1 MRRNTAI
8 WDEPQN
14 RQRKGDRHEMIE
26 IIRQEDAGESYT
38 PRELPKDIK
47 QIGSPDIGDRIYV
60 EDGAYQALHPYDSLE
75 EKRAYVLLGKFENC
89 SGRQC
94 VFVEAVI
101 PLLEMAFDGE
111 LPLWNDH
118 TWAYI
123 YKQLKREY
131 DSMVIVGW
139 AMDIK
144 GQLPNMTVRLEN
156 LHQSHFGGAHQLLL
170 LMDSLE
176 REEAFY
182 SNRSGH
188 LYRREGFY
196 IYYDKGRAK
205 ARTGARRAA
214 EQADE
219 KLHDYKVQSGFAGSI
234 SIENGMRGEAAE
246 ENREKISQSD
256 GMSFEERMRADE
268 PETEK
273 SGDGLHG
280 SGMSFEERMR
290 TDEPEGKKKEALS
303 GRWIGEGESSGE
315 KERERRRAREAGDEP
330 SWSRIFKGIGT
341 GTGTEPRGEYRKR
354 VVEEEEAKRTPSY
367 ASTLLLAMVVC
378 ALGVTAFM
386 NHEKMKAMEETL
398 AQMRQTQT
406 ISTEEATEQ
415 TEGTQLAGMPE
426 VEVETVAGNVKKQDN
441 AATGADGAA
450 TSANT
455 DADGADAANG
465 AGTPANT
472 ADAAGVAGS
481 GSTAAGSA
489 NTEGSTAAGTTVTG
503 GGGTSDGESAANGAG
518 TSANASASGSTS
530 TAGTTEN
537 ASASGTTNTT
547 GSTAGTGST
556 DAADSASAS
565 GGVSVTGSAAASGN
579 TSETAATTEAQTYLN
594 QGYYVVQKGDSLV
607 GICRKIYQTT
617 AMMDKLCE
625 VNGIEDEDS
634 IYAGQYL
641 TLPN

>member
-1 MRRNTAI
+1 
-8 WDEPQN
+8 
-14 RQRKGDRHEMIE
+14 MIE

-205 ARTGARRAA
+205 ARAGARRAA

-234 SIENGMRGEAAE
+234 SIENGMYGEAAE
-246 ENREKISQSD
+246 EKREKISQSD

-280 SGMSFEERMR
+280 GMSFEERMR
-290 TDEPEGKKKEALS
+290 TDEPEGKEKQALS

-450 TSANT
+450 ASANT

-465 AGTPANT
+465 AGT
-472 ADAAGVAGS
+472 
-481 GSTAAGSA
+481 
-489 NTEGSTAAGTTVTG
+489 
-503 GGGTSDGESAANGAG
+503 
-518 TSANASASGSTS
+518 SANASASGSTN

-565 GGVSVTGSAAASGN
+565 GGASVTGSAAASGN

>member
-1 MRRNTAI
+1 
-8 WDEPQN
+8 
-14 RQRKGDRHEMIE
+14 MIE
-26 IIRQEDAGESYT
+26 IIRQEDAGGGYT

-60 EDGAYQALHPYDSLE
+60 EDGVYQALHPYDSLE

-182 SNRSGH
+182 SNRNGH

-205 ARTGARRAA
+205 ARAGVRRAA
-214 EQADE
+214 EQTDE
-219 KLHDYKVQSGFAGSI
+219 KTHDYKVQSGFAGSI
-234 SIENGMRGEAAE
+234 SIENGMREESAAE
-246 ENREKISQSD
+246 KREELSQSG
-256 GMSFEERMRADE
+256 GMSFEERMRMEE
-268 PETEK
+268 PEK
-273 SGDGLHG
+273 RGNGPHG

-290 TDEPEGKKKEALS
+290 TDKPEGKEKQALS
-303 GRWIGEGESSGE
+303 GRWIGEGEISGE
-315 KERERRRAREAGDEP
+315 KERERRRESERGEDP
-330 SWSRIFKGIGT
+330 SWGKFFKSI

-354 VVEEEEAKRTPSY
+354 VMEEEEAKRTPSY

-378 ALGVTAFM
+378 ALGVTAFL
-386 NHEKMKAMEETL
+386 NHEKMEAMEETL

-406 ISTEEATEQ
+406 ISTEEATEG
-415 TEGTQLAGMPE
+415 TELAGMPE
-426 VEVETVAGNVKKQDN
+426 VEVETVAGNVKKQDE
-441 AATGADGAA
+441 AADG
-450 TSANT
+450 
-455 DADGADAANG
+455 ADGADASANTGAAGADATNG
-465 AGTPANT
+465 AEASANA
-472 ADAAGVAGS
+472 ADAAGTTVGAAN
-481 GSTAAGSA
+481 GSTAAGSV
-489 NTEGSTAAGTTVTG
+489 NTAGSTAAGSTATG
-503 GGGTSDGESAANGAG
+503 GEGAADGANAAGGATGSAG
-518 TSANASASGSTS
+518 TATG
-530 TAGTTEN
+530 
-537 ASASGTTNTT
+537 
-547 GSTAGTGST
+547 GSTAAGGTTTAGSMSGAGSTDTADSASGTGST
-556 DAADSASAS
+556 DTAATA
-565 GGVSVTGSAAASGN
+565 G
-579 TSETAATTEAQTYLN
+579 ETAVTTEAQTYLN

>member
-1 MRRNTAI
+1 
-8 WDEPQN
+8 
-14 RQRKGDRHEMIE
+14 MIE
-26 IIRQEDAGESYT
+26 IIRQEDAGEGYT

-156 LHQSHFGGAHQLLL
+156 LHQNHFGGAHQLLF

-182 SNRSGH
+182 SNRNGH

-205 ARTGARRAA
+205 ARAGVRRAA
-214 EQADE
+214 EQTDADT
-219 KLHDYKVQSGFAGSI
+219 HDYKVQSGFAGSI
-234 SIENGMRGEAAE
+234 SIENGMREEPAAE
-246 ENREKISQSD
+246 KQEEISQSG
-256 GMSFEERMRADE
+256 GMSFEERMRMDE
-268 PETEK
+268 PEPKERHAA
-273 SGDGLHG
+273 SGKWLGEDGL
-280 SGMSFEERMR
+280 SGEMQ
-290 TDEPEGKKKEALS
+290 
-303 GRWIGEGESSGE
+303 GESRR
-315 KERERRRAREAGDEP
+315 EREREEEP
-330 SWSRIFKGIGT
+330 SWGRFFKSI

-354 VVEEEEAKRTPSY
+354 VMEEEEAKRTPSY

-378 ALGVTAFM
+378 ALGVTAFL
-386 NHEKMKAMEETL
+386 NHEKMEAMEETL

-415 TEGTQLAGMPE
+415 TELAGMPE
-426 VEVETVAGNVKKQDN
+426 VEVETVAGNVEKQEE
-441 AATGADGAA
+441 AAAGADA
-450 TSANT
+450 SANT
-455 DADGADAANG
+455 GAAGADAANG
-465 AGTPANT
+465 AGASANA
-472 ADAAGVAGS
+472 ADASGATEGAVNGS
-481 GSTAAGSA
+481 AAAGSA
-489 NTEGSTAAGTTVTG
+489 NTAGGTAADSTATGGEGAADGANAANTAGDAATAADAGTAAGG
-503 GGGTSDGESAANGAG
+503 MNAAESA
-518 TSANASASGSTS
+518 
-530 TAGTTEN
+530 
-537 ASASGTTNTT
+537 
-547 GSTAGTGST
+547 AGTGST
-556 DAADSASAS
+556 DTADSAS
-565 GGVSVTGSAAASGN
+565 GTGSAGTAGTAG
-579 TSETAATTEAQTYLN
+579 ETAATTEAQTYLN

-634 IYAGQYL
+634 IYAGQHL

>member
-156 LHQSHFGGAHQLLL
+156 LHQSHFGGAHQLIL

-205 ARTGARRAA
+205 ARAGARRTA

-246 ENREKISQSD
+246 ERREKISQSD
-256 GMSFEERMRADE
+256 GMSFEERMR
-268 PETEK
+268 
-273 SGDGLHG
+273 
-280 SGMSFEERMR
+280 
-290 TDEPEGKKKEALS
+290 TDEPEGKEKQTLS
-303 GRWIGEGESSGE
+303 GKWIGEGESSGE
-315 KERERRRAREAGDEP
+315 KERERRRVREAGDEP
-330 SWSRIFKGIGT
+330 SWNRIFKGIGT

-354 VVEEEEAKRTPSY
+354 VMEEEEAKRTPSY

-441 AATGADGAA
+441 AAAGADGAA
-450 TSANT
+450 ASANT
-455 DADGADAANG
+455 DADSADAENG
-465 AGTPANT
+465 AGTPTNT
-472 ADAAGVAGS
+472 ADAAGAAAS

-489 NTEGSTAAGTTVTG
+489 NTEGSTAADSTVTG
-503 GGGTSDGESAANGAG
+503 SGGAVDDESAANGAG

-537 ASASGTTNTT
+537 ASASGSTNTT

-556 DAADSASAS
+556 DAADSAPTSGSA
-565 GGVSVTGSAAASGN
+565 SVTGSAAASEN

>member
-205 ARTGARRAA
+205 ARAGARRAA

-246 ENREKISQSD
+246 EKREKISQSD
-256 GMSFEERMRADE
+256 GMSFEERMR
-268 PETEK
+268 
-273 SGDGLHG
+273 
-280 SGMSFEERMR
+280 
-290 TDEPEGKKKEALS
+290 TDEPEGKEKQALS

-315 KERERRRAREAGDEP
+315 KERERRRAREVGDEP

-354 VVEEEEAKRTPSY
+354 VMEEEEAKRTPSY

-441 AATGADGAA
+441 AATGANGAA

-455 DADGADAANG
+455 DADSADAANG

-481 GSTAAGSA
+481 GSTAAD
-489 NTEGSTAAGTTVTG
+489 TTVTG

-518 TSANASASGSTS
+518 TSANASASGST
-530 TAGTTEN
+530 
-537 ASASGTTNTT
+537 NTT

-565 GGVSVTGSAAASGN
+565 GSASVTGSAAASGN